1 MEIDTVRAHIK
12 DMLESRG
19 DDVSFIEEHGDVVE
33 TSRYYSEIIELGTDK
48 TTLFFVL
55 SKEMLKKWRQQEESP
70 AKMVETYKTKNF
82 LLILSDS
89 PSPAA
94 MHSLTAWDKEL
105 QALGGMLQVF
115 FMKELM
121 YNPMKHELVPKHERL
136 SEAEA
141 KSMMEQY
148 LVKSKAQLPIISR
161 NDPIAR
167 RLGLRHGDIVKIT
180 RYNDTSGVY
189 YYYRCCV

>member
-1 MEIDTVRAHIK
+1 MEIDTIRAHLK
-12 DMLESRG
+12 DMLEARG
-19 DDVSFIEEHGDVVE
+19 DDVSYIEEHGDAVE

-48 TTLFFVL
+48 TTVFFVL

-70 AKMVETYKTKNF
+70 AKMMETYGTKNF

-94 MHSLTAWDKEL
+94 MHSLTTWDKEL
-105 QALGGMLQVF
+105 QAQGGMLQVF
-115 FMKELM
+115 FTKELM
-121 YNPMKHELVPKHERL
+121 YNPMKHELVPLHEKL
-136 SEAEA
+136 SDADA
-141 KSMMEQY
+141 KAMMEQY

-167 RLGLRHGDIVKIT
+167 RLGLRHGDIVRIT

>member
-1 MEIDTVRAHIK
+1 MEIDTVRSHIK

-19 DDVSFIEEHGDVVE
+19 DDVSYIEEHGDVVE
-33 TSRYYSEIIELGTDK
+33 TSRYYSEIIELGTDQ
-48 TTLFFVL
+48 TTVFFVL
-55 SKEMLKKWRQQEESP
+55 SKELLKKWRQQEEAPS
-70 AKMVETYKTKNF
+70 KMVDTYKTKNF
-82 LLILSDS
+82 LLILTDS

-105 QALGGMLQVF
+105 QGLGGMLQVF
-115 FMKELM
+115 FLKELM
-121 YNPMKHELVPKHERL
+121 YNPMKHELVPKHEKL
-136 SEAEA
+136 SEAESKA
-141 KSMMEQY
+141 MMEQY

>member
-1 MEIDTVRAHIK
+1 MEIDTIRAHLK

-19 DDVSFIEEHGDVVE
+19 DDVSYIEEHGDAVE
-33 TSRYYSEIIELGTDK
+33 PSRYYSEVIELSTDK
-48 TTLFFVL
+48 TTVFFIL
-55 SKEMLKKWRQQEESP
+55 SKELLKKWRQQEEAP
-70 AKMVETYKTKNF
+70 AKMMDTYKTTNF
-82 LLILSDS
+82 ILILSDS

-105 QALGGMLQVF
+105 QAQGGMLQVF
-115 FMKELM
+115 FTKELM
-121 YNPMKHELVPKHERL
+121 YNPMKHELVPKHEKL
-136 SEAEA
+136 SEVDA
-141 KSMMEQY
+141 KAMMEQY

-167 RLGLRHGDIVKIT
+167 RLGLRHGDIVRIT

>member
-1 MEIDTVRAHIK
+1 MEIDIVRTHLK

-19 DDVSFIEEHGDVVE
+19 DDVSYIEEHGDVVE
-33 TSRYYSEIIELGTDK
+33 TSRYYSEIIELSTDK
-48 TTLFFVL
+48 TTVFFIL

-70 AKMVETYKTKNF
+70 AKMVESYKTKNF
-82 LLILSDS
+82 LLILSDT

-94 MHSLTAWDKEL
+94 MHSLTAWDKDL
-105 QALGGMLQVF
+105 QAMGGMLQVF

-121 YNPMKHELVPKHERL
+121 YNPMKHELVPKHEKL
-136 SEAEA
+136 SDADA
-141 KSMMEQY
+141 KVMMEQY
-148 LVKSKAQLPIISR
+148 LIKSKAQLPIISR

>member
-1 MEIDTVRAHIK
+1 MEIDIVRAHMK

-19 DDVSFIEEHGDVVE
+19 DDVSYIEEHGDVVE
-33 TSRYYSEIIELGTDK
+33 ASRYYSEIIELGTDK
-48 TTLFFVL
+48 TTVFFVL
-55 SKEMLKKWRQQEESP
+55 SKELLKKWRQQEESP
-70 AKMVETYKTKNF
+70 AKMVETYKTRNF

-94 MHSLTAWDKEL
+94 MHSLTGWDKDL

-121 YNPMKHELVPKHERL
+121 YNPMKHELVPKHEKL
-136 SEAEA
+136 SEADV